1 MTITPL
7 LQDKTIIV
15 TGASTGIGQAFAF
28 ACAEQDANVVVA
40 DMNGG
45 DDTVE
50 AIQQKGGQATFIQ
63 TDVANEA
70 SVHAMAAV

>member
-28 ACAEQDANVVVA
+28 ACAEQDVNVVVV

-45 DDTVE
+45 DKSWWMVGT
-50 AIQQKGGQATFIQ
+50 
-63 TDVANEA
+63 
-70 SVHAMAAV
+70 